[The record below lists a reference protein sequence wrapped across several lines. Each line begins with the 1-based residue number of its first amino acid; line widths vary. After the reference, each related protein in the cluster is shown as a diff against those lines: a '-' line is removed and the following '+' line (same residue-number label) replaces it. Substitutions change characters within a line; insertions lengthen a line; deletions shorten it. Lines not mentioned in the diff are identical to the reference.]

1 MQEVVKDIW
10 SEAQEL
16 ISKEVS
22 RQNFDTWIRPVRLKS
37 IDGTGVIL
45 NVPNKFFKEWLLE
58 HYFELLTRVL
68 KEVLERDEIAL
79 SFNISRGSG
88 IAGGPGRET
97 EGIED
102 GTGEVS
108 PPVLQGTPSQP
119 DIRKV
124 KTGAH
129 GFNPKYTFCNFVVG
143 KSNEFAHA
151 AAKAVAENPARAYNP
166 LFVYGGVGLGKT
178 HLLSAICAYIKEHSP
193 KTRITFLTSEEF
205 TNELI
210 TAIHYNRMTEFR
222 NKYRN
227 TDLLVIDDIQF
238 IAGKE
243 RTQEE
248 FFHTFNTLHEYGR
261 QIIMSSDRFPKEMPD
276 MEERLRSRFEW
287 GLIADIQPPD
297 METKAAIVAKKAEQE
312 GITVPDDVSMFLANN
327 IKSNVRELEGSLI
340 RLGAYAS
347 LTGRQ
352 ITLELARVVL
362 RDVITEKERVIGLDE
377 IMKLVADH
385 FQIKISEM
393 KSKKRTRNLVQ
404 PRQVAMYLCRTVAGG
419 SFPEV
424 GKAFGGKD
432 HTTVLHACRQVDE
445 RRANDIKFDAEVEA
459 LAKAAKG

>member
-16 ISKEVS
+16 ISREVS

-37 IDGTGVIL
+37 IDATGVTL

-58 HYFELLTRVL
+58 HYFELLTRTL

-79 SFNISRGSG
+79 SFHILKSSG
-88 IAGGPGRET
+88 HGDGYGKEEMDAEGGKDE
-97 EGIED
+97 IQ
-102 GTGEVS
+102 
-108 PPVLQGTPSQP
+108 PVLIQDTAGAEPQKV
-119 DIRKV
+119 RKP
-124 KTGAH
+124 H
-129 GFNPKYTFCNFVVG
+129 GFNPKYTFCSFVVG

-261 QIIMSSDRFPKEMPD
+261 QIVLSSDRFPKEMPD

-327 IKSNVRELEGSLI
+327 IKSNIRELEGSLI

-362 RDVITEKERVIGLDE
+362 RDIIAEKERVIGLDE
-377 IMKLVADH
+377 IIKLVADH
-385 FQIKISEM
+385 FQIKISEI
-393 KSKKRTRNLVQ
+393 KSKKRTKNLVQ
-404 PRQVAMYLCRTVAGG
+404 PRQVAMYICRTVAGG

-432 HTTVLHACRQVDE
+432 HTTVLHACRQVNE

-459 LAKAAKG
+459 LVKAIKG

>member
-10 SEAQEL
+10 SEAREL

-22 RQNFDTWIRPVRLKS
+22 RQNFDTWIRPVRLQS
-37 IDGTGVIL
+37 IDGTGVTL
-45 NVPNKFFKEWLLE
+45 SVPNRFFKEWLHE

-79 SFNISRGSG
+79 SFQISKGG
-88 IAGGPGRET
+88 QAAGHGLEELPPPPALPAAQGPVAEPQK
-97 EGIED
+97 I
-102 GTGEVS
+102 
-108 PPVLQGTPSQP
+108 
-119 DIRKV
+119 KV
-124 KTGAH
+124 KH
-129 GFNPKYTFCNFVVG
+129 NGFNPKYTFCSFVVG

-178 HLLSAICAYIKEHSP
+178 HLLQAICAYIKEHSP

-210 TAIHYNRMTEFR
+210 SSIHYNRMTEFR

-248 FFHTFNTLHEYGR
+248 FFHTFNTLHEYGK
-261 QIIMSSDRFPKEMPD
+261 QIVMSSDRFPKEMPD

-312 GITVPDDVSMFLANN
+312 GITVPEDVAMFLANN

-340 RLGAYAS
+340 RLGGVCLAYGPPDNAGACQDGAQ
-347 LTGRQ
+347 GRHNGKG
-352 ITLELARVVL
+352 EGNRPGRDNKARGRPL
-362 RDVITEKERVIGLDE
+362 PDKDIRDK
-377 IMKLVADH
+377 
-385 FQIKISEM
+385 
-393 KSKKRTRNLVQ
+393 VQ
-404 PRQVAMYLCRTVAGG
+404 ETDPEPGAPPAGG
-419 SFPEV
+419 DVFMQDGRRRLSSGGREGVRRERPYHGPARMPAGGRE
-424 GKAFGGKD
+424 AFKRYQVRRGGRVPGQGGKGITD
-432 HTTVLHACRQVDE
+432 
-445 RRANDIKFDAEVEA
+445 
-459 LAKAAKG
+459 

>member
-10 SEAQEL
+10 SEAREL

-22 RQNFDTWIRPVRLKS
+22 RQNFDTWIRPVKLQS
-37 IDGTGVIL
+37 IDGTGVTL
-45 NVPNKFFKEWLLE
+45 SVPNRFFKEWLHE

-79 SFNISRGSG
+79 SFQISKGG
-88 IAGGPGRET
+88 QAAGHGLEELPPPPALPAAQGPVAEPQK
-97 EGIED
+97 I
-102 GTGEVS
+102 
-108 PPVLQGTPSQP
+108 
-119 DIRKV
+119 KA
-124 KTGAH
+124 KNN
-129 GFNPKYTFCNFVVG
+129 GFNPKYTFCSFVVG

-178 HLLSAICAYIKEHSP
+178 HLLQAICAYIKEHSP

-210 TAIHYNRMTEFR
+210 SSIHYNRMTEFR

-248 FFHTFNTLHEYGR
+248 FFHTFNTLHEYGK
-261 QIIMSSDRFPKEMPD
+261 QIVMSSDRFPKEMPD

-312 GITVPDDVSMFLANN
+312 GITVPEDVAMFLANN

-352 ITLELARVVL
+352 ITLELARTVL
-362 RDVITEKERVIGLDE
+362 RDVITEKEKVIGLDE
-377 IMKLVADH
+377 IIKLVADH
-385 FQIKISEM
+385 FQIKISEI
-393 KSKKRTRNLVQ
+393 KSKKRTRNLVH
-404 PRQVAMYLCRTVAGG
+404 PRQVAMYLCRTVAG
-419 SFPEV
+419 SSLPEV

-432 HTTVLHACRQVDE
+432 HTTVLHACRQVDGK
-445 RRANDIKFDAEVEA
+445 RSSDIKFDAEVES
-459 LAKAAKG
+459 LAKAVKG

>member
-10 SEAQEL
+10 SEAREL

-22 RQNFDTWIRPVRLKS
+22 RQNFDTWIRPVRLQS
-37 IDGTGVIL
+37 IDGTGVTL
-45 NVPNKFFKEWLLE
+45 SVPNRFFKEWLHE

-79 SFNISRGSG
+79 SFQISK
-88 IAGGPGRET
+88 GGPVTAGQGLE
-97 EGIED
+97 EL
-102 GTGEVS
+102 
-108 PPVLQGTPSQP
+108 PPAPALPTAQVPVVAEPQK
-119 DIRKV
+119 IRGKNN
-124 KTGAH
+124 
-129 GFNPKYTFCNFVVG
+129 GFNPKYTFCSFVVG

-178 HLLSAICAYIKEHSP
+178 HLLQAICAYIKEHSP

-210 TAIHYNRMTEFR
+210 SSIHYNRMTEFR

-248 FFHTFNTLHEYGR
+248 FFHTFNTLHEYGK
-261 QIIMSSDRFPKEMPD
+261 QIVMSSDRFPKEMPD

-312 GITVPDDVSMFLANN
+312 GITVPEDVAMFLANN

-352 ITLELARVVL
+352 ITLELARTVL
-362 RDVITEKERVIGLDE
+362 RDVITEKETGNRPGRDNKARGRPLPDKDIRD
-377 IMKLVADH
+377 K
-385 FQIKISEM
+385 
-393 KSKKRTRNLVQ
+393 VQ
-404 PRQVAMYLCRTVAGG
+404 ETDPEPGAPPAGG
-419 SFPEV
+419 DVFMQDGRRQLSSGGWEGVRRERPYHGPARMPAGGREACKRYQV
-424 GKAFGGKD
+424 RRGGRGPGQGGKRLKD
-432 HTTVLHACRQVDE
+432 
-445 RRANDIKFDAEVEA
+445 
-459 LAKAAKG
+459 

>member
-10 SEAQEL
+10 SQAQEL

-37 IDGTGVIL
+37 IDATGVTL

-58 HYFELLTRVL
+58 HYFELLTRTL
-68 KEVLERDEIAL
+68 KEVLERDELAIL
-79 SFNISRGSG
+79 FHISKGSG
-88 IAGGPGRET
+88 ISGGYGET
-97 EGIED
+97 YGIEVAGNGKD
-102 GTGEVS
+102 V
-108 PPVLQGTPSQP
+108 PPPP
-119 DIRKV
+119 IE
-124 KTGAH
+124 GAPVADPQKIKKPH
-129 GFNPKYTFCNFVVG
+129 GFNPKYTFSNFVVG

-261 QIIMSSDRFPKEMPD
+261 QIVLSSDRFPKEMPD

-312 GITVPDDVSMFLANN
+312 GITVPEDVSMFLANN
-327 IKSNVRELEGSLI
+327 IRSNIRELEGSLI

-352 ITLELARVVL
+352 VTLELARVVL
-362 RDVITEKERVIGLDE
+362 RDIIAEKERVIGLDE
-377 IMKLVADH
+377 IIKLVADH
-385 FQIKISEM
+385 FQIKISEI

-404 PRQVAMYLCRTVAGG
+404 PRQVAMYLCRTVAGA

-432 HTTVLHACRQVDE
+432 HTTVLHACRQVEE

-459 LAKAAKG
+459 LAKAIKG